1 MSEWK
6 VSMNVREIRLLDS
19 QDMDYS
25 VKLQKLNKITIA
37 TAKRQLHQHELFNA
51 TQLRPCWETSKEIIK

>member
-6 VSMNVREIRLLDS
+6 VLTDAIGIALLDS

-25 VKLQKLNKITIA
+25 VKLQKDKTMI
-37 TAKRQLHQHELFNA
+37 AKRQLHQQELLALKHNRVLVGR
-51 TQLRPCWETSKEIIK
+51 T